1 MSRLFVIQRIGSRR
15 VFKGR
20 RVERV
25 EIDKDSSTYGC
36 NGECLVIPLTC
47 ARKYGES
54 IGVVLAGAR
63 KNNSRAKGTRG
74 ILLSRDD
81 EKRDES
87 REKRILDWSWWN
99 WKDERHG
106 FSAFRGKRHRVIRD
120 GIVTFSRM
128 ASFCLAGARVHAA
141 GHASTHVRTRIGR
154 DVISVAYVRTRIDR
168 SIDRPSVISK
178 AGQKLSRNRR
188 KEISRNGKRG

>member
-1 MSRLFVIQRIGSRR
+1 MANRS
-15 VFKGR
+15 
-20 RVERV
+20 
-25 EIDKDSSTYGC
+25 
-36 NGECLVIPLTC
+36 
-47 ARKYGES
+47 
-54 IGVVLAGAR
+54 GVVLAGAR

-128 ASFCLAGARVHAA
+128 ASFCLAGARTQPATRARTYARESA
-141 GHASTHVRTRIGR
+141 GM
-154 DVISVAYVRTRIDR
+154 
-168 SIDRPSVISK
+168 
-178 AGQKLSRNRR
+178 
-188 KEISRNGKRG
+188 

>member
-1 MSRLFVIQRIGSRR
+1 MR
-15 VFKGR
+15 
-20 RVERV
+20 E
-25 EIDKDSSTYGC
+25 
-36 NGECLVIPLTC
+36 
-47 ARKYGES
+47 
-54 IGVVLAGAR
+54 

-106 FSAFRGKRHRVIRD
+106 FSAGSVEKGNRVIRD

-128 ASFCLAGARVHAA
+128 ASFCLAGARTQPATRARTYARESA
-141 GHASTHVRTRIGR
+141 GM
-154 DVISVAYVRTRIDR
+154 
-168 SIDRPSVISK
+168 
-178 AGQKLSRNRR
+178 
-188 KEISRNGKRG
+188 